1 MLNPEFLKIMD
12 RLKSANLP
20 TYSLVMDELFL
31 DTWWKIFQY
40 TDVRLFKKA
49 IFRIMTTE
57 KQYPS
62 VAVVKEYLE
71 TEVNKSREK
80 LKGLEYKPKPNPQA
94 VAEISKIIND
104 SLGRMN
110 LKKKVSQCNVE
121 TKKMYDAKNKKKEKP
136 SDA

>member
-1 MLNPEFLKIMD
+1 
-12 RLKSANLP
+12 
-20 TYSLVMDELFL
+20 
-31 DTWWKIFQY
+31 
-40 TDVRLFKKA
+40 
-49 IFRIMTTE
+49 MTTE

-121 TKKMYDAKNKKKEKP
+121 TKKMYDN
-136 SDA
+136 